1 MASTMHV
8 VALIDKKSRQNGVEY
23 GIGRYRFEEN
33 QFGTIRY
40 KISPSA
46 RQTKYCL
53 PFSEGDVVTMINV
66 SVATPFTK
74 PPSGCWE
81 SEEIPLSSPYLSF
94 NTQPIPGSLRQLE
107 NSQFVRTKSTID
119 SHYSRRSIDQ
129 RFRIGYQID
138 NDRWDNSMALNWE
151 LYSQLFI
158 SGFFLHADNG
168 ELYIEATELDV
179 DQSTRKHGKNSII
192 GSTNSSI
199 IGVSPLA
206 KNLSRLMEIE
216 KNSGFNY
223 STIIPSRT
231 TEHSFTK
238 PSHRSP
244 PINSIQ
250 INQQESNNNKESLEQ
265 DFFKGIQAYHQ
276 IMQRMSTQG
285 NNSHQVSNVSG
296 GSDPSSEQITEL
308 LSDQDF
314 YPVSVRNWQNNHPL
328 SRQIPNIS
336 VWQLPQQQQQQQH
349 QQQQHQ
355 QHQQHQQQHQQHQQQ
370 QDIHQY
376 NSQLHDIRHQ
386 PDSTQKPRD
395 KPIQP
400 INYDQS
406 YHSPTISNEGN
417 QPISTHRG
425 KHKKD
430 LTKSSGSSIISS
442 QNDREKT
449 PLSHSDISILSMP
462 PRPESESGES
472 QHALSDAI
480 DSSHKKK
487 SSSRKKSPN
496 SDKSKS
502 LRSVTRATLGRKSKS
517 GGDVTSSGRSSKKLK
532 SNNKKNNNGDGDTK
546 SLSDNESIE
555 TANETVMTGVEP
567 SEVGVNLDLAS
578 RGHPVIFELH

>member
-1 MASTMHV
+1 MHV

-23 GIGRYRFEEN
+23 GFGRYRYEEN

-53 PFSEGDVVTMINV
+53 PFSEGDVVTMVGKFSYEIVDKLECFTINV

-94 NTQPIPGSLRQLE
+94 NTQPVPGSLRQLE

-138 NDRWDNSMALNWE
+138 NDKWDNMALNWE

-158 SGFFLHADNG
+158 SGFFLHVDNG

-179 DQSTRKHGKNSII
+179 DQSTKKLGKHSIT
-192 GSTNSSI
+192 GSTNSSV

-206 KNLSRLMEIE
+206 KNLSRLMEME
-216 KNSGFNY
+216 KNPGFNY
-223 STIIPSRT
+223 STIIPPRT
-231 TEHSFTK
+231 TEHSFVK

-250 INQQESNNNKESLEQ
+250 MNQQDSNNKDSLEQ

-276 IMQRMSTQG
+276 IMQRMSNQG
-285 NNSHQVSNVSG
+285 PNPSSLNSHQIQNVSG
-296 GSDPSSEQITEL
+296 GSEPPSAEQITEL
-308 LSDQDF
+308 LSDQGT
-314 YPVSVRNWQNNHPL
+314 R
-328 SRQIPNIS
+328 
-336 VWQLPQQQQQQQH
+336 
-349 QQQQHQ
+349 
-355 QHQQHQQQHQQHQQQ
+355 
-370 QDIHQY
+370 
-376 NSQLHDIRHQ
+376 HD
-386 PDSTQKPRD
+386 KA
-395 KPIQP
+395 
-400 INYDQS
+400 
-406 YHSPTISNEGN
+406 GN
-417 QPISTHRG
+417 QPISTQRS

-430 LTKSSGSSIISS
+430 LTKSSGSSTISS

-449 PLSHSDISILSMP
+449 PLSHTDIAMLSMP

-472 QHALSDAI
+472 QHASSDAI

-487 SSSRKKSPN
+487 SSNRKKSPN

-502 LRSVTRATLGRKSKS
+502 LRSVTRATLGNRFI
-517 GGDVTSSGRSSKKLK
+517 VY
-532 SNNKKNNNGDGDTK
+532 
-546 SLSDNESIE
+546 
-555 TANETVMTGVEP
+555 EP
-567 SEVGVNLDLAS
+567 KVGQDEE
-578 RGHPVIFELH
+578 F